1 MFKNTK
7 LITKTRNNQNH
18 NILIHIRDAK
28 CTYAIDIADFMK
40 TLKVKV

>member
-1 MFKNTK
+1 MYKNTK
-7 LITKTRNNQNH
+7 LITKKLRNNQ